1 MTHSAR
7 RTAIVTGAAQGI
19 GEAEARALVA
29 AGFMVILN
37 DVDVDGLNATV
48 NDLGGPDHAVGVPGD
63 IADAETV
70 DALIDAA
77 TGPDSVLDTVV
88 NNAAVLR
95 TGMVFDIDDSDWN
108 SVLAAT
114 LTGTF
119 RLCRAA
125 ARHWRDDGEGRKNLV
140 LTTSRAA
147 ILANPGQTAYAAA
160 KAGVAV
166 MAQTLARELRPYG
179 VQVNAIAPRAYTR
192 MMRDG
197 VGEFTAAAQEEWS
210 PDHIGRFVAFL
221 TTPEADG
228 ITGQVFVVHGPRAQ
242 LVRTWQ
248 VLEPVAFTFDD
259 PTSVGASVTELFAVD
274 ERGIADF
281 MVDDLPLADPKTPNP
296 FAVNRT

>member
-1 MTHSAR
+1 MTNSPR

-29 AGFMVILN
+29 AGLEVILN
-37 DVDVDGLNATV
+37 DVDAEHLRATV
-48 NDLGGPDHAVGVPGD
+48 DALGGPAHAIAVPGD
-63 IADAETV
+63 IADPATV

-95 TGMVFDIDDSDWN
+95 TGMVFDIDDSDWDV
-108 SVLAAT
+108 VLGAT

-119 RLCRAA
+119 RLSRAA
-125 ARHWRDDGEGRKNLV
+125 ARHWRDHKGGRRNLV

-248 VLEPVAFTFDD
+248 VLEPVEFRFDE
-259 PTSVGASVTELFAVD
+259 PAGVGGSVAKLFAED
-274 ERGIADF
+274 ERTIADF
-281 MVDDLPLADPKTPNP
+281 MVDDLPLADPTAPNP